1 MATAVLSNPELTI
14 LPLAEADMA
23 QIEFLLEEQR
33 REWQSLLRWDYT
45 GPSRLIRDVM
55 RQRELSGFAAKASG
69 ALIGF
74 SFYVIDCDKA
84 SIGDI
89 YVSRRWRS
97 MGADRQLAM
106 AILREFEVMPNLRR
120 IESQSVNIGN
130 ESANALFRSQGFEQ
144 FERHYMLVSL
154 SSLSDHFESGV
165 NDPGPDT
172 SDIIIRDWREEDF
185 DEASR
190 IIHSSYRGEH
200 DSRINS
206 QYQTEEGCA
215 DLLSVLTDHVWCGDF
230 LPDVSRVAVDRIT
243 GKPIGVLIA
252 SRIAAGVGH
261 IGQISIRPVH
271 QGRGVGRRLIYS
283 ALDEFDLYGFETVS
297 LAVTASNT
305 YAFRLY
311 QSCGFKT
318 VHTFPVYC
326 KELRGQAR

>member
-1 MATAVLSNPELTI
+1 MATAVLTNPELTI
-14 LPLAEADMA
+14 LPLAEADIN
-23 QIEFLLEEQR
+23 QLEYLLEEQH

-55 RQRELSGFAAKASG
+55 RQRELSGFAAKMGSS
-69 ALIGF
+69 LIGF
-74 SFYVIDCDKA
+74 SFYVIDGDKA

-89 YVSRRWRS
+89 YISRRWRS
-97 MGADRQLAM
+97 IGADRQLVM
-106 AILREFEVMPNLRR
+106 AILREFVSMSGLRR

-130 ESANALFRSQGFEQ
+130 EAANALFRSQGFEQ

-154 SSLSDHFESGV
+154 SSLSDSFESGV
-165 NDPGPDT
+165 NDPGLT
-172 SDIIIRDWREEDF
+172 ATGVTIRDWREEDF
-185 DEASR
+185 DEATR

-215 DLLSVLTDHVWCGDF
+215 DLLSILTDHVWCGDF

-243 GKPIGVLIA
+243 GKPVGILIA
-252 SRIAAGVGH
+252 SRIAPGVGH
-261 IGQISIRPVH
+261 IGQISIRPAH

-283 ALDEFDLYGFETVS
+283 ALDEFDLCGFEAAS

-305 YAFRLY
+305 YAFHLY
-311 QSCGFKT
+311 QSCGFRT
-318 VHTFPVYC
+318 VHTFPVFC
-326 KELRGQAR
+326 KEPRS